1 MIEGPSLL
9 GSEYVKPWIQLP
21 IDSEESSRIR
31 VGMPFSFRAGHTRH
45 TRKRL
50 TTVMASRGRV
60 YDPKRPTTP
69 AAATENSR
77 TIFARPYAT
86 ARYARYSLFR
96 AARIDPSVIW
106 KHVWDVV
113 RGTLNP
119 TRAANPSLAAGSR
132 LTPRTAADNATP
144 TMEER
149 VPPTTR
155 TRHMRARGR
164 STRAMNRTSPLSR
177 PRIPIDVANEARFTR
192 DPAIPTADEVKR
204 CAARAQKAK
213 PKIEF
218 EMLPANTQPPCSR
231 TNSASDIGSVETFGV
246 IQGNSQPS
254 MTPTNS
260 GSDSEAIRISR
271 DLLRASAAV
280 TSSTG
285 IDDMMSRSP
294 QKNPHRFRACCFI
307 REKEFFS
314 DMEPISKTRGAHSTG
329 VPKSINTLRKFSQ
342 CAGDPDS
349 ELWSPASA
357 PERTRLPWRRAPAIR
372 VRVTSA
378 PSWRNL
384 SWIYGSTASAPWRRR
399 FSSSWSRSSARVCSP
414 TTSRGQRSLRKERCE
429 SWPQATS
436 ISSSSS

>member
-1 MIEGPSLL
+1 MT
-9 GSEYVKPWIQLP
+9 
-21 IDSEESSRIR
+21 EE
-31 VGMPFSFRAGHTRH
+31 
-45 TRKRL
+45 
-50 TTVMASRGRV
+50 
-60 YDPKRPTTP
+60 RPP
-69 AAATENSR
+69 
-77 TIFARPYAT
+77 
-86 ARYARYSLFR
+86 
-96 AARIDPSVIW
+96 
-106 KHVWDVV
+106 
-113 RGTLNP
+113 P
-119 TRAANPSLAAGSR
+119 TR
-132 LTPRTAADNATP
+132 RTC
-144 TMEER
+144 
-149 VPPTTR
+149 
-155 TRHMRARGR
+155 HIRARGR
-164 STRAMNRTSPLSR
+164 STRPMNRTSPLSR
-177 PRIPIDVANEARFTR
+177 PRMPIDVANEERFTK
-192 DPAIPTADEVKR
+192 DPVIPTADEVNR

-231 TNSASDIGSVETFGV
+231 TNSASDIGPVETVGL

-271 DLLRASAAV
+271 DLLRASAAAEV
-280 TSSTG
+280 FDGDRRHDVAVAT
-285 IDDMMSRSP
+285 R
-294 QKNPHRFRACCFI
+294 NPRRFRACCFI

-399 FSSSWSRSSARVCSP
+399 FSSSLPRSSAQARSQG
-414 TTSRGQRSLRKERCE
+414 TSWGLPLSLRENQYETR
-429 SWPQATS
+429 PQATS
-436 ISSSSS
+436 TSSSSS

>member
-1 MIEGPSLL
+1 MKKYATGLAPTKISMIEGPRRL
-9 GSEYVKPWIQLP
+9 GSEQVKPSIQFP
-21 IDSEESSRIR
+21 NESEERSRMR

-50 TTVMASRGRV
+50 TTVMANRGSV

-69 AAATENSR
+69 AAATVNR
-77 TIFARPYAT
+77 RAIFARPYAT

-113 RGTLNP
+113 SATLNT
-119 TRAANPSLAAGSR
+119 TRTANASLASGSR

-204 CAARAQKAK
+204 CAASAQNAK

-231 TNSASDIGSVETFGV
+231 TSSDSDIGPVETVGF

-254 MTPTNS
+254 MTPTN
-260 GSDSEAIRISR
+260 GGRDTEAIRISR
-271 DLLRASAAV
+271 NGLGTKLVMILPDRGWRARAR
-280 TSSTG
+280 TC
-285 IDDMMSRSP
+285 DSRRG
-294 QKNPHRFRACCFI
+294 RF
-307 REKEFFS
+307 
-314 DMEPISKTRGAHSTG
+314 GAEVLFEENH
-329 VPKSINTLRKFSQ
+329 F
-342 CAGDPDS
+342 
-349 ELWSPASA
+349 
-357 PERTRLPWRRAPAIR
+357 
-372 VRVTSA
+372 
-378 PSWRNL
+378 
-384 SWIYGSTASAPWRRR
+384 
-399 FSSSWSRSSARVCSP
+399 
-414 TTSRGQRSLRKERCE
+414 
-429 SWPQATS
+429 
-436 ISSSSS
+436 

>member
-1 MIEGPSLL
+1 MIEGPRRL

-21 IDSEESSRIR
+21 NESEESSRMR

-50 TTVMASRGRV
+50 TTVIANRGRV

-69 AAATENSR
+69 AAATVNR
-77 TIFARPYAT
+77 RAIFARPYAT

-106 KHVWDVV
+106 KHVWEVV
-113 RGTLNP
+113 RATL
-119 TRAANPSLAAGSR
+119 S
-132 LTPRTAADNATP
+132 
-144 TMEER
+144 
-149 VPPTTR
+149 TTR
-155 TRHMRARGR
+155 TTNSCAAAALLTRRITADSTIPMTEERPPPTRRTCHMRARGR
-164 STRAMNRTSPLSR
+164 LTRPMNRTSPLSR
-177 PRIPIDVANEARFTR
+177 PRMPIDVANEERFTK
-192 DPAIPTADEVKR
+192 DPVIPTADEVNR

-285 IDDMMSRSP
+285 IDDMMSRAP
-294 QKNPHRFRACCFI
+294 QETRVESGPVVLFERRN
-307 REKEFFS
+307 FFQ
-314 DMEPISKTRGAHSTG
+314 I
-329 VPKSINTLRKFSQ
+329 
-342 CAGDPDS
+342 
-349 ELWSPASA
+349 WSPFRKLAA
-357 PERTRLPWRRAPAIR
+357 LIRPACPNR
-372 VRVTSA
+372 
-378 PSWRNL
+378 
-384 SWIYGSTASAPWRRR
+384 
-399 FSSSWSRSSARVCSP
+399 
-414 TTSRGQRSLRKERCE
+414 
-429 SWPQATS
+429 
-436 ISSSSS
+436 